1 MTVPILPC
9 GGNSNTQVGKRAKKI
24 RMEATRSA
32 MVGKYQD
39 ADCLLGQCRCRGAG
53 IRTGYQDFALD
64 LVSCVAFMFQF
75 AAGFCDPG
83 VESGNYNGEMRC

>member
-39 ADCLLGQCRCRGAG
+39 ADCLPAIGSVSLQGSRDKDWLPGLCLRPCKLCGFYVS
-53 IRTGYQDFALD
+53 IRRRIL
-64 LVSCVAFMFQF
+64 
-75 AAGFCDPG
+75 
-83 VESGNYNGEMRC
+83 